1 MILTVTLNPSVDISY
16 PLDCLALDMV
26 NRVAHVS
33 KTAGGKGLN
42 VTRVLA
48 EVGQSVV
55 ATGFIGGKLG
65 DFVIHQLQEQGISN
79 QFFKIKGETRN
90 CIAILHEG
98 MQTEILEAGPYI
110 DVDEAEGFLNHMSII
125 AKQFDVLIFSG
136 SLPKGL
142 AANYYQDLITM
153 ARAYGSKV
161 VLDCSGAPLKAVLAG
176 RDKPTVIKP
185 NLEELEA
192 LLGEP
197 ITLDEERLVS
207 LLSQPLFEGIEWI
220 IISLGAQGAFAKH
233 HNRFY
238 RVSLPKIKVAN
249 PVGSGDATVVG
260 IAWALAEGDDD
271 ETLLRKANVLGMLNA
286 QESKTGHVN
295 MAHFDKLY
303 QELQV
308 REVTHDNNSK

>member
-16 PLDCLALDMV
+16 PLDCLALDTV

-65 DFVIHQLQEQGISN
+65 DFVIHQLQEQDISN

-125 AKQFDVLIFSG
+125 AKQFDILTLSG

-153 ARAYGSKV
+153 ARAYGRKV
-161 VLDCSGAPLKAVLAG
+161 VLDCSGPPLKAVLAG
-176 RDKPTVIKP
+176 KDKPTVIKP

-192 LLGEP
+192 LLGES

-207 LLSQPLFEGIEWI
+207 LLSRPLFEGIEWI

-249 PVGSGDATVVG
+249 PVGSGDATVAG

-271 ETLLRKANVLGMLNA
+271 ETLLKKANVLGMLNA

>member
-1 MILTVTLNPSVDISY
+1 MILTVTLNPSIDISY
-16 PLDCLALDMV
+16 PLNRLTLDTINRV
-26 NRVAHVS
+26 NRTT

-48 EVGQSVV
+48 EAGQSVV

-90 CIAILHEG
+90 CIAVLHEG

-110 DVDEAEGFLNHMSII
+110 DMDEAEGFLNHMSII
-125 AKQFDVLIFSG
+125 AKQFDVLTFSG

-142 AANYYQDLITM
+142 AAHYYQDLITM

-176 RDKPTVIKP
+176 KDKPTVIKP
-185 NLEELEA
+185 NLEELED
-192 LLGEP
+192 LIGQP
-197 ITLDEERLVS
+197 VTLDEERLIS

-220 IISLGAQGAFAKH
+220 IVSLGAQGAFAKH

-238 RVSLPKIKVAN
+238 RVTIPKIEVVN
-249 PVGSGDATVVG
+249 PVGSGDATVAG

-271 ETLLRKANVLGMLNA
+271 ETLLKKANVLGMLNA
-286 QESKTGHVN
+286 QETRTGHVN
-295 MAHFDKLY
+295 MAHFD
-303 QELQV
+303 ELFDRIQV
-308 REVTHDNNSK
+308 EEV

>member
-1 MILTVTLNPSVDISY
+1 MILTVTLNPSIDISY
-16 PLDCLALDMV
+16 PLNRLTLDTV
-26 NRVAHVS
+26 NRVNRTT

-48 EVGQSVV
+48 EAGQSVV

-90 CIAILHEG
+90 CIAVLHEG

-110 DVDEAEGFLNHMSII
+110 DMDEAEGFLNHMSII
-125 AKQFDVLIFSG
+125 AKQFDVLTFSG

-142 AANYYQDLITM
+142 AAHYYQDLITM

-161 VLDCSGAPLKAVLAG
+161 VLDCSSAPLKAVLAG
-176 RDKPTVIKP
+176 KDKPTVIKP
-185 NLEELEA
+185 NLEELED
-192 LLGEP
+192 LIGQP
-197 ITLDEERLVS
+197 VTLDEERLIS

-220 IISLGAQGAFAKH
+220 IVSLGAQGAFAKH

-238 RVSLPKIKVAN
+238 RVTIPKIEVVN
-249 PVGSGDATVVG
+249 PVGSGDATVAG

-271 ETLLRKANVLGMLNA
+271 ETLLKKANVLGMLNA
-286 QESKTGHVN
+286 QETRTGHVN
-295 MAHFDKLY
+295 MAHFD
-303 QELQV
+303 ELFDRIQV
-308 REVTHDNNSK
+308 EEV

>member
-1 MILTVTLNPSVDISY
+1 M
-16 PLDCLALDMV
+16 
-26 NRVAHVS
+26 
-33 KTAGGKGLN
+33 
-42 VTRVLA
+42 
-48 EVGQSVV
+48 
-55 ATGFIGGKLG
+55 
-65 DFVIHQLQEQGISN
+65 
-79 QFFKIKGETRN
+79 
-90 CIAILHEG
+90 
-98 MQTEILEAGPYI
+98 EAGPYI

-125 AKQFDVLIFSG
+125 AKQFDVLTFSG

-220 IISLGAQGAFAKH
+220 IISLGAQGLLLNIIIGFIASA
-233 HNRFY
+233 
-238 RVSLPKIKVAN
+238 SLKLRWLIQSV
-249 PVGSGDATVVG
+249 
-260 IAWALAEGDDD
+260 LEM
-271 ETLLRKANVLGMLNA
+271 LLW
-286 QESKTGHVN
+286 
-295 MAHFDKLY
+295 
-303 QELQV
+303 QELLGLWQK
-308 REVTHDNNSK
+308 EMTMKHS

>member
-1 MILTVTLNPSVDISY
+1 MILTVTLNPSIDISY
-16 PLDCLALDMV
+16 PLEALALDRV
-26 NRVAHVS
+26 NRVEAVQ
-33 KTAGGKGLN
+33 KTAGGKGQK

-48 EVGQSVV
+48 EAGQSVM

-90 CIAILHEG
+90 CIAVLHEG

-110 DVDEAEGFLNHMSII
+110 DMDEAEGFLNHMSII
-125 AKQFDVLIFSG
+125 AKQFDVLTFSG

-142 AANYYQDLITM
+142 TAHYYQDLITM

-161 VLDCSGAPLKAVLAG
+161 VLDCSGALLKAVLASK
-176 RDKPTVIKP
+176 DKPTVIKP
-185 NLEELEA
+185 NLEELED
-192 LLGEP
+192 LIGQP
-197 ITLDEERLVS
+197 VTLDEERLIS

-220 IISLGAQGAFAKH
+220 IVSLGAQGAFAKH

-238 RVSLPKIKVAN
+238 RVTIPKIEVVN
-249 PVGSGDATVVG
+249 PVGSGDATVAG

-271 ETLLRKANVLGMLNA
+271 ETLLKKANVLGMLNA
-286 QESKTGHVN
+286 QETRTGHVN
-295 MAHFDKLY
+295 MAHFD
-303 QELQV
+303 ELFDRIQV
-308 REVTHDNNSK
+308 EEV

>member
-1 MILTVTLNPSVDISY
+1 MILTVTLNPSIDISY
-16 PLDCLALDMV
+16 PLEALALDRV
-26 NRVAHVS
+26 NRVEAVQ

-48 EVGQSVV
+48 EAGQSVM

-90 CIAILHEG
+90 CIAVLHEG

-110 DVDEAEGFLNHMSII
+110 DMDEAEGFLNHMSII
-125 AKQFDVLIFSG
+125 AKQFDVLTFSG

-142 AANYYQDLITM
+142 AAHYYQDLITM

-176 RDKPTVIKP
+176 KDKPTVIKP
-185 NLEELEA
+185 NLEELED
-192 LLGEP
+192 LIGQP
-197 ITLDEERLVS
+197 VTLDEERLIS

-220 IISLGAQGAFAKH
+220 IVSLGAQGAFAKH

-238 RVSLPKIKVAN
+238 RVTIPKIEVVN
-249 PVGSGDATVVG
+249 PVGSGDATVAG

-271 ETLLRKANVLGMLNA
+271 ETLLKKANVLGMLNA
-286 QESKTGHVN
+286 QETRTGHVN
-295 MAHFDKLY
+295 MAHFD
-303 QELQV
+303 ELFDRIQV
-308 REVTHDNNSK
+308 EEV

>member
-1 MILTVTLNPSVDISY
+1 MILTVTLNPSIDISY
-16 PLDCLALDMV
+16 PLNRLTLDTV
-26 NRVAHVS
+26 NRVDRTT

-48 EVGQSVV
+48 EAGQSVV

-90 CIAILHEG
+90 CIAVLHEG

-110 DVDEAEGFLNHMSII
+110 DMDEAEGFLNHMSII
-125 AKQFDVLIFSG
+125 AKQFDVLTFSG

-142 AANYYQDLITM
+142 AAHYYQDLITM
-153 ARAYGSKV
+153 ARSYGSKV

-176 RDKPTVIKP
+176 KDKPTVIKP
-185 NLEELEA
+185 NLEELED
-192 LLGEP
+192 LIGQP
-197 ITLDEERLVS
+197 VTLDEERLIS

-220 IISLGAQGAFAKH
+220 IVSLGAQGAFAKH

-238 RVSLPKIKVAN
+238 RVTIPKIEVVN
-249 PVGSGDATVVG
+249 PVGSGDATVAG

-271 ETLLRKANVLGMLNA
+271 ETLLKKANVLGMLNA
-286 QESKTGHVN
+286 QETRTGHVN
-295 MAHFDKLY
+295 MAHFD
-303 QELQV
+303 ELFDRIQV
-308 REVTHDNNSK
+308 EEV

>member
-1 MILTVTLNPSVDISY
+1 MILTVTLNPSIDISY
-16 PLDCLALDMV
+16 PLEVLALDRV
-26 NRVAHVS
+26 NRVEAVQ

-48 EVGQSVV
+48 ETGQAVV

-90 CIAILHEG
+90 CIAVLHEG

-110 DVDEAEGFLNHMSII
+110 DMDEAEGFLNHMSII
-125 AKQFDVLIFSG
+125 AKQFDVLTFSG

-142 AANYYQDLITM
+142 AAHYYQDLITM

-176 RDKPTVIKP
+176 KDKPTVIKP
-185 NLEELEA
+185 NLEELED
-192 LLGEP
+192 LIGQP
-197 ITLDEERLVS
+197 VTLDEERLIS

-220 IISLGAQGAFAKH
+220 IVSLGAQGAFAKH

-238 RVSLPKIKVAN
+238 RVTIPKIEVVN
-249 PVGSGDATVVG
+249 PVGSGDATVAG

-271 ETLLRKANVLGMLNA
+271 ETLLKKANALGMLNA
-286 QESKTGHVN
+286 QETRTGHVN
-295 MAHFDKLY
+295 MAHFD
-303 QELQV
+303 ELFDRIQV
-308 REVTHDNNSK
+308 EEV

>member
-1 MILTVTLNPSVDISY
+1 MILTVTLNPSIDISY
-16 PLDCLALDMV
+16 PLNRLTLDTV
-26 NRVAHVS
+26 NRVDRTT

-48 EVGQSVV
+48 EAGQSVV

-90 CIAILHEG
+90 CIAVLHEG

-110 DVDEAEGFLNHMSII
+110 DMDEAEGFLNHMSII
-125 AKQFDVLIFSG
+125 AKQFDVLTFSG

-142 AANYYQDLITM
+142 AAHYYQDLITM

-176 RDKPTVIKP
+176 KDKPTVIKP
-185 NLEELEA
+185 NLEELED
-192 LLGEP
+192 LIGQP
-197 ITLDEERLVS
+197 VTLDEERLIS

-220 IISLGAQGAFAKH
+220 IVSLGAQGAFAKH

-238 RVSLPKIKVAN
+238 RVTIPKIEVVN
-249 PVGSGDATVVG
+249 PVGSGDATVAG

-271 ETLLRKANVLGMLNA
+271 ETLLKKANVLGMLNA
-286 QESKTGHVN
+286 QETRTGHVN
-295 MAHFDKLY
+295 MAHFD
-303 QELQV
+303 ELFDRIQV
-308 REVTHDNNSK
+308 EEI

>member
-1 MILTVTLNPSVDISY
+1 MILTVTLNPSIDISY
-16 PLDCLALDMV
+16 PLNRLTLDTV
-26 NRVAHVS
+26 NRVDRTT

-48 EVGQSVV
+48 EAGQSVV

-90 CIAILHEG
+90 CIAVLHEG

-110 DVDEAEGFLNHMSII
+110 DMDEAEGFLNHMSII
-125 AKQFDVLIFSG
+125 AKQFDVLTFSG

-142 AANYYQDLITM
+142 AAHYYQDLITM
-153 ARAYGSKV
+153 ARVYGSKV

-176 RDKPTVIKP
+176 KDKPTVIKP
-185 NLEELEA
+185 NLEELED
-192 LLGEP
+192 LIGQP
-197 ITLDEERLVS
+197 VTLDEERLIS

-220 IISLGAQGAFAKH
+220 IVSLGAQGAFAKH

-238 RVSLPKIKVAN
+238 RVTIPKIEVVN
-249 PVGSGDATVVG
+249 PVGSGDATVAG

-271 ETLLRKANVLGMLNA
+271 ETLLKKANVLGMLNA
-286 QESKTGHVN
+286 QETRTGHVN
-295 MAHFDKLY
+295 MAHFD
-303 QELQV
+303 ELFDRIQV
-308 REVTHDNNSK
+308 EEI

>member
-1 MILTVTLNPSVDISY
+1 MILTVTLNPSIDISY
-16 PLDCLALDMV
+16 PLEVLALDRV
-26 NRVAHVS
+26 NRVEAVQ

-48 EVGQSVV
+48 ETGQAVV

-90 CIAILHEG
+90 CIAVLHEG

-110 DVDEAEGFLNHMSII
+110 DMDEAEGFLNHMSII
-125 AKQFDVLIFSG
+125 AKQFDVLTFSG

-142 AANYYQDLITM
+142 AAHYYQDLITM

-176 RDKPTVIKP
+176 KDKPTVIKP
-185 NLEELEA
+185 NLEELED
-192 LLGEP
+192 LIGQP
-197 ITLDEERLVS
+197 VTLDEERLIS
-207 LLSQPLFEGIEWI
+207 LLSQPLFEGIEWVI
-220 IISLGAQGAFAKH
+220 VSLGAQGAFAKH

-238 RVSLPKIKVAN
+238 RVTIPKIEVVN
-249 PVGSGDATVVG
+249 PVGSGDATVAG

-271 ETLLRKANVLGMLNA
+271 ETLLKKANVLGMLNA
-286 QESKTGHVN
+286 QETRTGHVN
-295 MAHFDKLY
+295 MAHFD
-303 QELQV
+303 ELFDRIQV
-308 REVTHDNNSK
+308 EEV

>member
-1 MILTVTLNPSVDISY
+1 MILTVTLNPSIDISY
-16 PLDCLALDMV
+16 PLNRLTLDTINRV
-26 NRVAHVS
+26 NRTT

-48 EVGQSVV
+48 EAGQSVV

-90 CIAILHEG
+90 CIAVLHEG

-110 DVDEAEGFLNHMSII
+110 DMDEAEGFLNHMSII
-125 AKQFDVLIFSG
+125 AKQFDVLTFSG

-142 AANYYQDLITM
+142 AAHYYQDLITM

-176 RDKPTVIKP
+176 KDKPTVIKP
-185 NLEELEA
+185 NLEELED
-192 LLGEP
+192 LIGQP
-197 ITLDEERLVS
+197 VTLDEERLIS

-220 IISLGAQGAFAKH
+220 IVSLSAQGAFAKH

-238 RVSLPKIKVAN
+238 RVTIPKIEVVN
-249 PVGSGDATVVG
+249 PVGSGDATVAG

-271 ETLLRKANVLGMLNA
+271 ETLLKKANVLGMLNA
-286 QESKTGHVN
+286 QETRTGHVN
-295 MAHFDKLY
+295 MAYFD
-303 QELQV
+303 ELFDRIQV
-308 REVTHDNNSK
+308 EEV

>member
-1 MILTVTLNPSVDISY
+1 MILTVTLNPSIDISY
-16 PLDCLALDMV
+16 PLNRLTLDTV
-26 NRVAHVS
+26 NRVDRTT

-48 EVGQSVV
+48 EAGQSVM
-55 ATGFIGGKLG
+55 AIGFIGGKLG

-90 CIAILHEG
+90 CIAVLHEG

-110 DVDEAEGFLNHMSII
+110 DMDEAEGFLNHMSII
-125 AKQFDVLIFSG
+125 AKQFDVLTFSG

-142 AANYYQDLITM
+142 TAHYYQDLITM

-161 VLDCSGAPLKAVLAG
+161 VLDCSGALLKAVLASK
-176 RDKPTVIKP
+176 DKPTVIKP
-185 NLEELEA
+185 NLEELED
-192 LLGEP
+192 LIGQP
-197 ITLDEERLVS
+197 VTLDEERLIS

-220 IISLGAQGAFAKH
+220 IVSLGAQGAFAKH

-238 RVSLPKIKVAN
+238 RVTIPKIEVVN
-249 PVGSGDATVVG
+249 PVGSGDATVAG

-271 ETLLRKANVLGMLNA
+271 ETLLKKANVLGMLNA
-286 QESKTGHVN
+286 QETRTGHVN
-295 MAHFDKLY
+295 MAHFD
-303 QELQV
+303 ELFDRIQV
-308 REVTHDNNSK
+308 EEV

>member
-1 MILTVTLNPSVDISY
+1 MILTVTLNPSIDISY
-16 PLDCLALDMV
+16 PLNRLTLDTV
-26 NRVAHVS
+26 NRVDRTT

-48 EVGQSVV
+48 EAGQSVV

-90 CIAILHEG
+90 CIAVLHEG

-110 DVDEAEGFLNHMSII
+110 DMDEAEGFLNHMSII
-125 AKQFDVLIFSG
+125 AKQFDVLTFSG

-142 AANYYQDLITM
+142 AAHYYQDLITM

-176 RDKPTVIKP
+176 KDKPTVIKP
-185 NLEELEA
+185 NLEELED
-192 LLGEP
+192 LIGQP
-197 ITLDEERLVS
+197 VTLDEERLIS

-220 IISLGAQGAFAKH
+220 IVSLSAQGAFAKH

-238 RVSLPKIKVAN
+238 RVTIPKIEVVN
-249 PVGSGDATVVG
+249 PVGSGDATVAG

-271 ETLLRKANVLGMLNA
+271 ETLLKKANVLGMLNA
-286 QESKTGHVN
+286 QETRTGHVN
-295 MAHFDKLY
+295 MAYFD
-303 QELQV
+303 ELFDRIQV
-308 REVTHDNNSK
+308 EEV

>member
-1 MILTVTLNPSVDISY
+1 MILTVTLNPSIDISY
-16 PLDCLALDMV
+16 PLEVLALDRV
-26 NRVAHVS
+26 NRVEAVQ

-48 EVGQSVV
+48 ETGQAVV

-90 CIAILHEG
+90 CIAVLHEG

-110 DVDEAEGFLNHMSII
+110 DMDEAEGFLNHMSII
-125 AKQFDVLIFSG
+125 AKQFDVLTFSG

-142 AANYYQDLITM
+142 AAHYYQDLITM

-176 RDKPTVIKP
+176 KDKPTVIKP
-185 NLEELEA
+185 NLEELED
-192 LLGEP
+192 LIGQP
-197 ITLDEERLVS
+197 VTLDEERLIS

-220 IISLGAQGAFAKH
+220 IVSLGAQGAFAKH

-238 RVSLPKIKVAN
+238 RVTIPKIEVVN
-249 PVGSGDATVVG
+249 PVGSGDATVAG

-271 ETLLRKANVLGMLNA
+271 ETLLKKANVLGMLNA
-286 QESKTGHVN
+286 QETRTGHVN
-295 MAHFDKLY
+295 MAHFD
-303 QELQV
+303 ELFDRIQIE
-308 REVTHDNNSK
+308 EV

>member
-1 MILTVTLNPSVDISY
+1 MILTVTLNPSIDISY
-16 PLDCLALDMV
+16 PLNRLTLDTV
-26 NRVAHVS
+26 NRVNRTT

-48 EVGQSVV
+48 EAGQSVV

-90 CIAILHEG
+90 CIAVLHEG

-110 DVDEAEGFLNHMSII
+110 DMDEAEGFLNHMSII
-125 AKQFDVLIFSG
+125 AKQFDVLTFSG

-142 AANYYQDLITM
+142 AAHYYQDLITM

-176 RDKPTVIKP
+176 KDKPTVIKP
-185 NLEELEA
+185 NLEELED
-192 LLGEP
+192 LIGQP
-197 ITLDEERLVS
+197 VTLDEERLIS

-220 IISLGAQGAFAKH
+220 IVSLSAQGAFAKH

-238 RVSLPKIKVAN
+238 RVTIPKIEVVN
-249 PVGSGDATVVG
+249 PVGSGDATVAG

-271 ETLLRKANVLGMLNA
+271 ETLLKKANVLGMLNA
-286 QESKTGHVN
+286 QETRTGHVN
-295 MAHFDKLY
+295 MAHFD
-303 QELQV
+303 ELFDRIQV
-308 REVTHDNNSK
+308 EEV

>member
-16 PLDCLALDMV
+16 PLDCLALDTV

-65 DFVIHQLQEQGISN
+65 DFVIHQLQEQDISN

-125 AKQFDVLIFSG
+125 AKQFDVLTLSG

-153 ARAYGSKV
+153 ARAYGRKV
-161 VLDCSGAPLKAVLAG
+161 VLDCSGPPLKAVLAG
-176 RDKPTVIKP
+176 KDKPTVIKP

-192 LLGEP
+192 LLGES

-207 LLSQPLFEGIEWI
+207 LLSRPLFEGIEWI

-249 PVGSGDATVVG
+249 PVGSGDATVAG

-271 ETLLRKANVLGMLNA
+271 ETLLKKANVLGMLNA

>member
-16 PLDCLALDMV
+16 PLDCLALDTV

-65 DFVIHQLQEQGISN
+65 DFVIHQLQEQDISN

-125 AKQFDVLIFSG
+125 AKQFDVLTLSG

-153 ARAYGSKV
+153 ARAYGRKV

-176 RDKPTVIKP
+176 KDKPTVIKP

-192 LLGEP
+192 LLGES

-207 LLSQPLFEGIEWI
+207 LLSRPLFEGIEWI

-249 PVGSGDATVVG
+249 PVGSGDATVAG

-271 ETLLRKANVLGMLNA
+271 ETLLKKANVLGMLNA

>member
-1 MILTVTLNPSVDISY
+1 MILTVTLNPSIDISY
-16 PLDCLALDMV
+16 PLNRLTLDTV
-26 NRVAHVS
+26 NRVNRTT

-48 EVGQSVV
+48 EAGQSVV

-90 CIAILHEG
+90 CIAVLHEG

-110 DVDEAEGFLNHMSII
+110 DMDEAEGFLNHMSII
-125 AKQFDVLIFSG
+125 AKQFDVLTFSG

-142 AANYYQDLITM
+142 AAHYYQDLITM

-176 RDKPTVIKP
+176 KDKPTVIKP
-185 NLEELEA
+185 NLEELED
-192 LLGEP
+192 LIGQP
-197 ITLDEERLVS
+197 VTLDEERLIS

-220 IISLGAQGAFAKH
+220 IVSLGAQGAFAKH

-238 RVSLPKIKVAN
+238 RVTIPKIEVVN
-249 PVGSGDATVVG
+249 PVGSGDATVAG
-260 IAWALAEGDDD
+260 IAWGLSRGDD
-271 ETLLRKANVLGMLNA
+271 EITLLKRANALGMLNA
-286 QESKTGHVN
+286 QEAITGHVN
-295 MAHFDKLY
+295 MAHFD
-303 QELQV
+303 ELFDRIQV
-308 REVTHDNNSK
+308 EEV